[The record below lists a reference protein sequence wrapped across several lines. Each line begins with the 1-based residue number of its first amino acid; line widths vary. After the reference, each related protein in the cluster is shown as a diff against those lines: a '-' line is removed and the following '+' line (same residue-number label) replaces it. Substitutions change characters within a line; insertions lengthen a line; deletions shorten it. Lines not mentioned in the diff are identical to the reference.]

1 MSLQNN
7 FIEENYD
14 VLIVG
19 SGVAG
24 LYCALN
30 LSQDLKILIIT
41 KKLLRDS
48 NTYLAQGGI
57 ATAKDD
63 ADVITHIEDTLKA
76 GQYENDLEAV
86 TTLINESR
94 ENIKHII
101 DLGVNLDKLQGE
113 LVYTK
118 EAAHSQNRI
127 VHFQDQTGRAVVE
140 GLEKALKPHKNI
152 TLLEK
157 STLVDLITDDNKCLG
172 GIIIQKH
179 KTLKINSKVT
189 VLATGGVGGLF
200 KNSTNQRH
208 IKGDGLYIA
217 LKHQIKLKDL
227 KYIQFHPT
235 AFYELETSET
245 RFLISES
252 LRGEGGKLLNIK
264 GEPFVDELL
273 PRNMLSEEI
282 FKEMTNSDSEFVYL
296 DMTAIDG
303 DYLRTRFPSI
313 YKKCLSRGID
323 ITKDYI
329 PVSPAQH
336 YFMGGIKVD
345 LNSRTSMDNL
355 FAVGEI
361 ACTGVH
367 GANRLASNSLLEGLV
382 YSKRA
387 ANKINDSISSIDLV
401 PKTYTADVMT
411 LDEYNSLEQK
421 ILINFFKEKV
431 GYIKDELVNN

>member
-30 LSQDLKILIIT
+30 LSKDLKILIIT
-41 KKLLRDS
+41 KKLLRES

-94 ENIKHII
+94 ENIKNII
-101 DLGVNLDKLQGE
+101 DFGVTLDKLQGE
-113 LVYTK
+113 LIYTK

-127 VHFQDQTGRAVVE
+127 VHFQDQTGKAVVD
-140 GLEKALKPHKNI
+140 GLEKALKNYKNI

-172 GIIIQKH
+172 GIIIQKN

-235 AFYELETSET
+235 AFYERETSGR

-252 LRGEGGKLLNIK
+252 LRGEGGKLLNIN

-282 FKEMTNSDSEFVYL
+282 FKEMKNSGSEFVYL
-296 DMTAIDG
+296 DMTAING

-345 LNSRTSMDNL
+345 LNARTSMDNL

-361 ACTGVH
+361 GCTGVH

-401 PKTYTADVMT
+401 PKTYTTDVMT
-411 LDEYNSLEQK
+411 LDQYNSLEEK